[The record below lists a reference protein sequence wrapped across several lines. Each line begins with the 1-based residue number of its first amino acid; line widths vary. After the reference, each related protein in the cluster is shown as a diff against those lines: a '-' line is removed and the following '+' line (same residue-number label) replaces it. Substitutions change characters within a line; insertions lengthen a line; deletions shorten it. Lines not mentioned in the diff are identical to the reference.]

1 MDPEYARIYR
11 RLHAEHWWFRA
22 RHRFLFREL
31 WRRSPEGGFGPILDV
46 GCGDGLFLPALER
59 IGEPEGLEP
68 DESIVSDETRRRWP
82 FHLRSFDDAFAAGEN
97 RERFGLVGLF
107 DVLEHLD
114 DDAAAA
120 RTAFR
125 VLRPGGLFVLTVPAL
140 DWLWT
145 HHDDVNHHRRR
156 YARGELRGRLATAG
170 FEVESVRYLFHWLVA
185 AKLAVRWKERL
196 LGPSDLPGVPPEPL
210 NRLLYAACVAEQ
222 ETLGR
227 LPAPLAPPLGSSL
240 FAVARKP

>member
-11 RLHAEHWWFRA
+11 RLHEEHWWFRA
-22 RHRFLFREL
+22 RHRFLL
-31 WRRSPEGGFGPILDV
+31 RRLRRLAPDGGFGPVLDV

-59 IGEPEGLEP
+59 FGEPEGLEP
-68 DESIVSDETRRRWP
+68 DASIVSGETRKRWP
-82 FHLRSFDDAFAAGEN
+82 FHLRPFDHAFAGEN
-97 RERFGLVGLF
+97 AARFGLVGLF

-114 DDAAAA
+114 DDAGAVRAAFA
-120 RTAFR
+120 

-140 DWLWT
+140 RWLWT
-145 HHDDVNHHRRR
+145 HHDQVNHHRRR
-156 YARGELRGRLATAG
+156 YAGGELRTRLEKAG
-170 FEVESVRYLFHWLVA
+170 FRVESLRYFFRWTVT

-196 LGPSDLPGVPPEPL
+196 LGPGDLPAVPPKPL

-227 LPAPLAPPLGSSL
+227 LPAALSPPLGSSL